1 MNAMT
6 EMPAQ
11 FESFAAEA
19 QKNMSQS
26 MEKMAKSF
34 EDMAAFNQA
43 SVDAMMK
50 SATVSMKGM
59 EELNAEL
66 IAFSKRSMEDG
77 VAAAKDVAASKS
89 VMEMVE
95 KQGAFAKSW
104 VDGCMKQMT
113 RMNELALAAS
123 KDAMEPLS
131 ARASAAAELAK
142 GQAA

>member
-11 FESFAAEA
+11 FETFAAEA

-34 EDMAAFNQA
+34 EDAAAFNQA

-50 SATVSMKGM
+50 STTVSMKGM

-66 IAFSKRSMEDG
+66 MAFSKRSMEES
-77 VAAAKDVAASKS
+77 VAAAKDLAASKS

-104 VDGCMKQMT
+104 TDGFMKQMT
-113 RMNELALAAS
+113 KINELALAAS

-142 GQAA
+142 GKAA